1 MKILITIILSLIVCV
16 TLFFI
21 MGLLYIGIYGTG
33 GEYNVNKV
41 FIFEC
46 IYFLIGIIHV
56 YLLYL
61 KMNKSKSYIF
71 IYAIIFLAYLYMA
84 FFYGK

>member
-1 MKILITIILSLIVCV
+1 MKILIAIILNLIVCV

-21 MGLLYIGIYGTG
+21 MGLLYVGIYGTG

-56 YLLYL
+56 YLLFL

-71 IYAIIFLAYLYMA
+71 IYAIIFLAYFYMA
-84 FFYGK
+84 FFYDK